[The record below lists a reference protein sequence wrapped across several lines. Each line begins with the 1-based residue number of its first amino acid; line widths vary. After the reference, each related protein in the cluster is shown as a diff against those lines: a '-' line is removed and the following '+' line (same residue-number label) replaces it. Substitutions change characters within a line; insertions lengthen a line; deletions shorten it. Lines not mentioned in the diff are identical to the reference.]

1 MDSPPPIPDLRIAV
15 ELLLMTEVPV
25 AADQEM
31 PVEME
36 VHVAACEGL
45 LACFSYV
52 LLAVVDCCGPDIL
65 GM

>member
-1 MDSPPPIPDLRIAV
+1 LCIAV

-25 AADQEM
+25 AEAADQEM
-31 PVEME
+31 PVETE

-52 LLAVVDCCGPDIL
+52 LLAVVDCCGPNIL